1 MLVIIKNAIRE
12 RIRRRELYII
22 VGIGILMLLLC
33 GSDSSSI
40 SIDGKAV
47 TGYENMFMVLHTLV
61 NALSCVLAVVLSL
74 RTIPNEYERRNSHLV
89 WVRGI
94 SQPVYHGGLAIAN
107 VVSTFMAAWI
117 LYGVLAVYML
127 INGHG
132 AEAIKLFPGSLGLA
146 INISVVS
153 IFTSVL
159 SIGIPVMAAGV
170 IAILFAGIG
179 VFHSLLDVM
188 ANVLGGV
195 GGKCLSV
202 LLTIVPDMHGIQKQS
217 QLFVMGDKTDAHVLF
232 VGLLAI
238 YIISIGFFVLK
249 RKEA

>member
-12 RIRRRELYII
+12 RIRRRELYI
-22 VGIGILMLLLC
+22 VVAIGILMLLFC

-40 SIDGKAV
+40 TIAGEAV

-94 SQPVYHGGLAIAN
+94 SQPVYHSSLAIAN
-107 VVSTFMAAWI
+107 VISTFMAAWI
-117 LYGVLAVYML
+117 LYGVLAIYMF

-132 AEAIKLFPGSLGLA
+132 ADVIKLIPGSLGLA

-170 IAILFAGIG
+170 IAVLFAGIG
-179 VFHSLLDVM
+179 VFHSLLDAM

-195 GGKCLSV
+195 GGRCLSL
-202 LLTIVPDMHGIQKQS
+202 LLTIVPDMNGIQKQS
-217 QLFVMGDKTDAHVLF
+217 QLFVMGNTPDAHVLLA
-232 VGLLAI
+232 GLLAI